1 MLRAPTRSPDLA
13 ANRRTLNSVSKATL
27 RDVARLA
34 VGHTAAVA
42 ARRTP
47 AVRWLIWPAVL
58 TSALQL
64 IGQVGRG
71 EAYTVGHGSSVVMTP
86 AKARRRISIRAITA
100 ATATYLL
107 FVILIP
113 VVMAVIGVTIGG
125 PTGTVGLLAAAVY
138 LLAIVAGPLLAASG
152 RGPRSG
158 ARAAVVALQASGGPV
173 VQLHDL
179 VRDPRD
185 PAGTGIAL
193 LHAVIRDPRF
203 DTATI
208 ITTAAS
214 RRLADAYEAAGM
226 TSTPGT
232 TNLYRLPSSL
242 RVGVSA

>member
-1 MLRAPTRSPDLA
+1 MLRAPTRSPDRA
-13 ANRRTLNSVSKATL
+13 AHRQTLNSISNATL

-42 ARRTP
+42 ARRAP
-47 AVRWLIWPAVL
+47 AMRWLIWPAVL

-71 EAYTVGHGSSVVMTP
+71 EVFTAGHGSSVVMTP
-86 AKARRRISIRAITA
+86 TGARRRIFIRAITA
-100 ATATYLL
+100 SIGLYLL

-113 VVMAVIGVTIGG
+113 VVIAVIGVTIGG

-152 RGPRSG
+152 RGPRPG
-158 ARAAVVALQASGGPV
+158 ARSAVVALQASGGPA

-185 PAGTGIAL
+185 PAGTGVAL
-193 LHAVIRDPRF
+193 LHAIIRDPRF

-208 ITTAAS
+208 ITTAAT

-226 TSTPGT
+226 TPTPGT
-232 TNLYRLPSSL
+232 TTLYRHPPSL
-242 RVGVSA
+242 WVGVSA

>member
-1 MLRAPTRSPDLA
+1 MLRAPTRSPDRA
-13 ANRRTLNSVSKATL
+13 ADRRTLHSVSSATL

-34 VGHTAAVA
+34 FGHTAAVA
-42 ARRTP
+42 ARRP
-47 AVRWLIWPAVL
+47 LVMRWLIWPAVL

-71 EAYTVGHGSSVVMTP
+71 EVFTAGHRSSVVMTP
-86 AKARRRISIRAITA
+86 TGARRRIPLRAITA
-100 ATATYLL
+100 ATGLYLL

-113 VVMAVIGVTIGG
+113 VVIAVIGVIIGG

-152 RGPRSG
+152 RGPRVG
-158 ARAAVVALQASGGPV
+158 ACSAVVALQASSGLV

-185 PAGTGIAL
+185 PAGTGVAL
-193 LHAVIRDPRF
+193 LHAVIRDPRL

-214 RRLADAYEAAGM
+214 ERLADAYEAAGM

-232 TNLYRLPSSL
+232 TTLYRRTPSI